1 MIYYFSGYG
10 EGKNYIEKILYPGF
24 KSPVE
29 FLLQAFSGI
38 HILCGLSFFLILIDQ
53 HSLVFCGPFF
63 GRERADICIS
73 DVIHVVICR
82 PFCLKAGSQ

>member
-38 HILCGLSFFLILIDQ
+38 HILCGLSFFSYINRSTFYCDFVGTF
-53 HSLVFCGPFF
+53 LVGKGQIFAFQK
-63 GRERADICIS
+63 
-73 DVIHVVICR
+73 
-82 PFCLKAGSQ
+82 LYML